1 MINFGLWRDP
11 MDLNILKIMKTENCC
26 EYEVFLDDSE
36 ENIDF
41 SDVNEGKNYM
51 SFFKVNTLG
60 NVKKGDELY
69 LLDANGEDQIFEKPQ
84 LTKEFKEAKKIMEN
98 ITHQY
103 VASNGNTSKN
113 IVNDVC
119 IDSNTYSNN
128 SIKSFEKNI
137 DIANHHL
144 KLSIHKVRVN

>member
-1 MINFGLWRDP
+1 
-11 MDLNILKIMKTENCC
+11 MDLNILKIMKTESCC

-36 ENIDF
+36 EYIDF
-41 SDVNEGKNYM
+41 SDVNEEKNQM

-60 NVKKGDELY
+60 NVKKGDEIY
-69 LLDANGEDQIFEKPQ
+69 LLDASGEENIFPKPRV
-84 LTKEFKEAKKIMEN
+84 TREFDEAKKIMES

-103 VASNGNTSKN
+103 VESNGNASKN
-113 IVNDVC
+113 IVNNVC

-144 KLSIHKVRVN
+144 ILSIHKVRVN

>member
-1 MINFGLWRDP
+1 
-11 MDLNILKIMKTENCC
+11 MDLNILKIMKTESCC

-36 ENIDF
+36 EYIDF
-41 SDVNEGKNYM
+41 SDVNEEKNQM
-51 SFFKVNTLG
+51 SFFKVDTLG
-60 NVKKGDELY
+60 NVKKGDEIY
-69 LLDANGEDQIFEKPQ
+69 LLDASGEENIFPKPRV
-84 LTKEFKEAKKIMEN
+84 TREFDVAKKIMES

-103 VASNGNTSKN
+103 VESNGNASKN
-113 IVNDVC
+113 IVNNVC

-144 KLSIHKVRVN
+144 ILSIHKVRVN